1 MLTPS
6 ELEAMPKKLE
16 KYMSE
21 LEMRIMQDIVRRIH
35 INSDITRAADWQ
47 LYRLKE
53 LGTAEKE
60 VKKYIAE
67 ALKLS
72 NEEVDRLYED
82 IIPKNYAHDEALYK
96 ASGKNFIP
104 WTKNEELQQTATAL
118 IMQTKDELVN
128 MSQSMGFAVKMN
140 GKVVF
145 TPLSQRYQ
153 EIMDSAIMDI
163 SSGAFDYNTVIKRTI
178 NEMTNSGLRV
188 VDYASGWS
196 NRAEVAAR
204 RALMTGVNQI
214 TGKITEVNA
223 EKLQTDKYEV
233 TWHAGARN
241 TGEGYNNHQ
250 SWQGKVYTMAELRSI
265 CGYGQGG
272 GLKGWNCRHDFFPFV
287 EGASERIYTDNELEK
302 MNKKENESHR
312 FDGKEYNTYEA
323 IQKQRKLETLMRK
336 QRQDIKLLES
346 ANVSEDDL
354 INAKSKYRLTQRQY
368 VALSKQFD
376 IPQQMQRVT
385 ITSKTK

>member
-72 NEEVDRLYED
+72 NEEVNRLYEE
-82 IIPKNYAHDEALYK
+82 IIPKNYAHDEELYK
-96 ASGKNFIP
+96 ATGKNFIP
-104 WTKNEELQQTATAL
+104 WEKNIELQQTVTAL
-118 IMQTKDELVN
+118 IKQTKDELVN
-128 MSQSMGFAVKMN
+128 MTQSMGFAVKMN

-153 EIMDSAIMDI
+153 EIMDGAIMDI
-163 SSGAFDYNTVIKRTI
+163 ASGAFDYNTAIKRTI
-178 NEMTNSGLRV
+178 NEMTNSGLRM
-188 VDYASGWS
+188 VDYATGWS
-196 NRAEVAAR
+196 NRVEVATR
-204 RALMTGVNQI
+204 RSVMTGINQI
-214 TGKITEVNA
+214 VGQINERNA
-223 EKLQTDKYEV
+223 KELETDKYEV

-241 TGEGYNNHQ
+241 TGVGYNNHQ
-250 SWQGKVYTMAELRSI
+250 SWQGKVYTMEELKSI
-265 CGYGQGG
+265 CGYGEGG
-272 GLKGWNCRHDFFPFV
+272 GLKGWNCRHDFFPFI
-287 EGASERIYTDNELEK
+287 EGISERLYSDKELED
-302 MNKKENESHR
+302 MNAKENQAR
-312 FDGKEYNTYEA
+312 TYMGKEYDTYEA
-323 IQKQRKLETLMRK
+323 IQRQRKLETLMRK

-346 ANVSEDDL
+346 AKASEDDI
-354 INAKSKYRLTQRQY
+354 INAKSKYRQSMSQY
-368 VALSKQFD
+368 TALSKNFGL
-376 IPQQMQRVT
+376 PQQMQRVYGV
-385 ITSKTK
+385 SKN